1 MKEQDSPLS
10 LGTDR
15 LSALLMRYALPS
27 IIAMVST
34 SLYNMI
40 DSIFIGHGVG
50 PLAISGLAL
59 TMPVMNLAAAFGAMV
74 GAGSAAL
81 GSIRLGQGNKLAAE
95 QILGNVVLLNIMMGV
110 AFAVLGLWFLDD
122 LLYLFGASDQT
133 VGYAR
138 DFMSVILMGNVVTHL
153 YFGLNNQL
161 RVSGYPRKSMMVML
175 ISVGVNVV
183 LAWLFIFVFG
193 WGIKG
198 SAFATVL
205 SQLVSLAIQIHHF
218 ADPQSFL
225 HFRSG
230 IFRFRWDIVR
240 NIIGIGMAPFFVQ
253 SCACVVVILINNTL
267 KNHGGDLSIGAYGIV
282 NRVAFIFVMVV
293 MGLNQGMQPI
303 VGYNYGAK
311 KYDRVMKVL
320 GMTIAWATLVTSSG
334 FAVSEL
340 FPYGVVRIFVSGES
354 GGDAAELIDNAA
366 HGLRIIMMMY
376 PLIGFQIVTGNF
388 FQFIGKAKR
397 AILLS
402 VTRQMLF
409 IVPLLL
415 LLPRR
420 WGTDGVW
427 YTMPMADAA
436 STLLAAVL
444 LVWQLRRLRAEMD
457 GRA

>member
-1 MKEQDSPLS
+1 MKQQDSPLS
-10 LGTDR
+10 LGTDS
-15 LSALLMRYALPS
+15 LSTLLMRYALPS
-27 IIAMVST
+27 IIAMVSS

-59 TMPVMNLAAAFGAMV
+59 TMPLMNLAAAFGAMV
-74 GAGSAAL
+74 GVGSAAL
-81 GSIRLGQGNKLAAE
+81 TSIRLGQGNKLAAE
-95 QILGNVVLLNIMMGV
+95 HILGNVLLLNVTMGLM
-110 AFAVLGLWFLDD
+110 FTFLGLYFLDD
-122 LLYLFGASDQT
+122 LLYLFGASEST

-138 DFMSVILMGNVVTHL
+138 DFMRVILAGNIVTHI
-153 YFGLNNQL
+153 YFGLNHQL
-161 RVSGYPRKSMMVML
+161 RVSGYPRKSMMIML

-198 SAFATVL
+198 SALATVL
-205 SQLVSLAIQIHHF
+205 AQTVSLCIQIAHF
-218 ADPQSFL
+218 SDPS
-225 HFRSG
+225 HFIHFKSG

-240 NIIGIGMAPFFVQ
+240 NIIGIGMAPFFIQ
-253 SCACVVVILINNTL
+253 SCACVVVILINNAMR
-267 KNHGGDLSIGAYGIV
+267 NHGGDLSIGAYGIV

-303 VGYNYGAK
+303 VGYNYGAG
-311 KYDRVMKVL
+311 KYDRVIKVL
-320 GMTIAWATLVTSSG
+320 WMTVGWATLIMSAG

-340 FPYGVVRIFVSGES
+340 FPYAVVRLFVSEDG
-354 GGDAAELIDNAA
+354 GGDAVALIDMAA
-366 HGLRIIMMMY
+366 HGLKIIMMMF
-376 PLIGFQIVTGNF
+376 PVVGFQIVVGNF

-397 AILLS
+397 AILMS

-415 LLPRR
+415 VLPER

-427 YTMPMADAA
+427 YSMPIADGV
-436 STLLAAVL
+436 SVLLAAVL
-444 LVWQLRRLRAEMD
+444 LVLQLRKFRREMKT
-457 GRA
+457 R

>member
-1 MKEQDSPLS
+1 
-10 LGTDR
+10 
-15 LSALLMRYALPS
+15 MRYALPS
-27 IIAMVST
+27 IIAMVSS

-59 TMPVMNLAAAFGAMV
+59 TMPLMNLAAAFGAMV
-74 GAGSAAL
+74 GVGSAAL
-81 GSIRLGQGNKLAAE
+81 TSIRLGQGNKLAAE
-95 QILGNVVLLNIMMGV
+95 HILGNVLLLNVTMGLM
-110 AFAVLGLWFLDD
+110 FTFLGLYFLDD
-122 LLYLFGASDQT
+122 LLYLFGASEST

-138 DFMSVILMGNVVTHL
+138 DFMRVILAGNIVTHI
-153 YFGLNNQL
+153 YFGLNHQL
-161 RVSGYPRKSMMVML
+161 RVSGYPRKSMMIML

-198 SAFATVL
+198 SALATVL
-205 SQLVSLAIQIHHF
+205 AQTVSLCIQIAHF
-218 ADPQSFL
+218 SDPS
-225 HFRSG
+225 HFIHFKSG

-240 NIIGIGMAPFFVQ
+240 NIIGIGMAPFFIQ
-253 SCACVVVILINNTL
+253 SCACVVVILMNNAMRD
-267 KNHGGDLSIGAYGIV
+267 HGGDLSIGAYGIV

-303 VGYNYGAK
+303 VGYNYGAG
-311 KYDRVMKVL
+311 KYDRVIKVL
-320 GMTIAWATLVTSSG
+320 WMTVGWATLIMSAG

-340 FPYGVVRIFVSGES
+340 FPYAVVRLFVSEDG
-354 GGDAAELIDNAA
+354 GGDAVALIDMAA
-366 HGLRIIMMMY
+366 HGLKIIMMMF
-376 PLIGFQIVTGNF
+376 PVVGFQIVAGNF

-397 AILLS
+397 AILMS

-415 LLPRR
+415 VLPER

-427 YTMPMADAA
+427 YSMPIADGV
-436 STLLAAVL
+436 SVLLAAVL
-444 LVWQLRRLRAEMD
+444 LVLQLRKFRREMKT
-457 GRA
+457 R

>member
-1 MKEQDSPLS
+1 
-10 LGTDR
+10 
-15 LSALLMRYALPS
+15 MRYALPS
-27 IIAMVST
+27 IIAMVSS

-59 TMPVMNLAAAFGAMV
+59 TMPLMNLAAAFGAMV
-74 GAGSAAL
+74 GVGSAAL
-81 GSIRLGQGNKLAAE
+81 TSIRLGQGNKLAAE
-95 QILGNVVLLNIMMGV
+95 HILGNVLLLNVTMGLM
-110 AFAVLGLWFLDD
+110 FTFLGLYFLDD
-122 LLYLFGASDQT
+122 LLYLFGASEST

-138 DFMSVILMGNVVTHL
+138 DFMRVILAGNIVTHI
-153 YFGLNNQL
+153 YFGLNHQL
-161 RVSGYPRKSMMVML
+161 RVSGYPRKSMMIML

-198 SAFATVL
+198 SALATVL
-205 SQLVSLAIQIHHF
+205 AQTVSLCIQIAHF
-218 ADPQSFL
+218 SNPS
-225 HFRSG
+225 HFIHFKSG

-240 NIIGIGMAPFFVQ
+240 NIIGIGMAPFFIQ
-253 SCACVVVILINNTL
+253 SCACVVVILINNAMRD
-267 KNHGGDLSIGAYGIV
+267 HGGDLSIGAYGIV

-303 VGYNYGAK
+303 VGYNYGAG
-311 KYDRVMKVL
+311 KYDRVIKVL
-320 GMTIAWATLVTSSG
+320 WMTVGWATLIMSVG

-340 FPYGVVRIFVSGES
+340 FPYAVVRLFVSEDG
-354 GGDAAELIDNAA
+354 GGDAVALIDMAA
-366 HGLRIIMMMY
+366 HGLKIIMMMF
-376 PLIGFQIVTGNF
+376 PVVGFQIVVGNF

-397 AILLS
+397 AILMS

-415 LLPRR
+415 VLPER

-427 YTMPMADAA
+427 YSMPIADGV
-436 STLLAAVL
+436 SVLLAAVL
-444 LVWQLRRLRAEMD
+444 LVLQLRKFRREMKT
-457 GRA
+457 R

>member
-1 MKEQDSPLS
+1 MKQQDSPLS
-10 LGTDR
+10 LGTDS
-15 LSALLMRYALPS
+15 LSTLLMRYALPS
-27 IIAMVST
+27 IIAMVSS

-59 TMPVMNLAAAFGAMV
+59 TMPLMNLAAAFGAMV
-74 GAGSAAL
+74 GVGSAAL
-81 GSIRLGQGNKLAAE
+81 TSIRLGQGNKLAAE
-95 QILGNVVLLNIMMGV
+95 HILGNVLLLNVTMGLM
-110 AFAVLGLWFLDD
+110 FTFLGLYFLDD
-122 LLYLFGASDQT
+122 LLYLFGASEST

-138 DFMSVILMGNVVTHL
+138 DFMRVILAGNIVTHI
-153 YFGLNNQL
+153 YFGLNHQL
-161 RVSGYPRKSMMVML
+161 RVSGYPRKSMMIML

-198 SAFATVL
+198 SALATVL
-205 SQLVSLAIQIHHF
+205 AQTVSLCIQIAHF
-218 ADPQSFL
+218 SDPS
-225 HFRSG
+225 HFIHFKSG

-240 NIIGIGMAPFFVQ
+240 NIIGIGMAPFFIQ
-253 SCACVVVILINNTL
+253 SCACVVVILINNAMRD
-267 KNHGGDLSIGAYGIV
+267 HGGDLSIGAYGIV

-303 VGYNYGAK
+303 VGYNYGAG
-311 KYDRVMKVL
+311 KYDRVIKVL
-320 GMTIAWATLVTSSG
+320 WMTVGWATLIMSAG

-340 FPYGVVRIFVSGES
+340 FPYAVVRLFVSEDG
-354 GGDAAELIDNAA
+354 GGDAIALIDMAA
-366 HGLRIIMMMY
+366 HGLKIIMMMF
-376 PLIGFQIVTGNF
+376 PVVGFQIVVGNF

-397 AILLS
+397 AILMS

-415 LLPRR
+415 VLPER

-427 YTMPMADAA
+427 YSMPIADGV
-436 STLLAAVL
+436 SVLLAAVL
-444 LVWQLRRLRAEMD
+444 LVLQLRKFRREMKT
-457 GRA
+457 R

>member
-10 LGTDR
+10 LGTDS

-27 IIAMVST
+27 IIAMVSS

-59 TMPVMNLAAAFGAMV
+59 TMPLMNLAAAFGAMV
-74 GAGSAAL
+74 GVGSAAL
-81 GSIRLGQGNKLAAE
+81 TSIRLGQGNKLAAE
-95 QILGNVVLLNIMMGV
+95 HILGNVLLLNVTMGII
-110 AFAVLGLWFLDD
+110 FTFLGLYFLDD
-122 LLYLFGASDQT
+122 LLYLFGASEST
-133 VGYAR
+133 IGYAR
-138 DFMSVILMGNVVTHL
+138 DFMRVILAGNIVTHI
-153 YFGLNNQL
+153 YFGLNHQL
-161 RVSGYPRKSMMVML
+161 RVSGYPRKSMTVML
-175 ISVGVNVV
+175 ISVGVNIV
-183 LAWLFIFVFG
+183 LAWLFIFVFR

-198 SAFATVL
+198 SALATVL
-205 SQLVSLAIQIHHF
+205 AQATSLCIQLTHF
-218 ADPQSFL
+218 SNPSNFL

-230 IFRFRWDIVR
+230 IFRFKWDIVK
-240 NIIGIGMAPFFVQ
+240 NIIGIGMAPFFIQ
-253 SCACVVVILINNTL
+253 SCACVVVILINNAL
-267 KNHGGDLSIGAYGIV
+267 RDHGGDLSIGAYGIV

-303 VGYNYGAK
+303 VGYNYGAG

-320 GMTIAWATLVTSSG
+320 WMTVGWATLIMSAG

-340 FPYGVVRIFVSGES
+340 FPYAVVRLFVSED
-354 GGDAAELIDNAA
+354 GGNDALSLIDMAA
-366 HGLRIIMMMY
+366 HGLKIIMMMY
-376 PLIGFQIVTGNF
+376 PIVGFQIVVGNF

-397 AILLS
+397 AILMS

-415 LLPRR
+415 VLPDR

-427 YTMPMADAA
+427 YSMPIAD
-436 STLLAAVL
+436 SVSVLLAAVL
-444 LVWQLRRLRAEMD
+444 LVLQLRKFRREMKT
-457 GRA
+457 R

>member
-1 MKEQDSPLS
+1 
-10 LGTDR
+10 
-15 LSALLMRYALPS
+15 MRYALPS
-27 IIAMVST
+27 IIAMVSS

-59 TMPVMNLAAAFGAMV
+59 TMPLMNLAAAFGAMV
-74 GAGSAAL
+74 GVGSAAL
-81 GSIRLGQGNKLAAE
+81 TSIRLGQGNKLAAE
-95 QILGNVVLLNIMMGV
+95 HILGNVLLLNVTMGLM
-110 AFAVLGLWFLDD
+110 FTFLGLYFLDD
-122 LLYLFGASDQT
+122 LLYLFGASEST

-138 DFMSVILMGNVVTHL
+138 DFMRVILAGNIVTHI
-153 YFGLNNQL
+153 YFGLNHQL
-161 RVSGYPRKSMMVML
+161 RVSGYPRKSMMIML

-198 SAFATVL
+198 SALATVL
-205 SQLVSLAIQIHHF
+205 AQTVSLCIQIAHF
-218 ADPQSFL
+218 SDPS
-225 HFRSG
+225 HFIHFKSG

-240 NIIGIGMAPFFVQ
+240 NIIGIGMAPFFIQ
-253 SCACVVVILINNTL
+253 SCACVVVILINNAMR
-267 KNHGGDLSIGAYGIV
+267 NHGGDLSIGAYGIV

-303 VGYNYGAK
+303 VGYNYGAG
-311 KYDRVMKVL
+311 KYDRVIKVL
-320 GMTIAWATLVTSSG
+320 WMTVGWATLIMSAG

-340 FPYGVVRIFVSGES
+340 FPYAVVRLFVSEDG
-354 GGDAAELIDNAA
+354 GGDAVALIDMAA
-366 HGLRIIMMMY
+366 HGLKIIMMMF
-376 PLIGFQIVTGNF
+376 PVVGFQIVVGNF

-397 AILLS
+397 AILMS

-415 LLPRR
+415 VLPDR

-427 YTMPMADAA
+427 YSMPIADGV
-436 STLLAAVL
+436 SVLLAAVL
-444 LVWQLRRLRAEMD
+444 LVLQLRKFRREMKT
-457 GRA
+457 R

>member
-1 MKEQDSPLS
+1 
-10 LGTDR
+10 
-15 LSALLMRYALPS
+15 MRYALPS
-27 IIAMVST
+27 IIAMVSS

-59 TMPVMNLAAAFGAMV
+59 TMPLMNLAAAFGAMV
-74 GAGSAAL
+74 GVGSAAL
-81 GSIRLGQGNKLAAE
+81 TSIRLGQGNKLAAE
-95 QILGNVVLLNIMMGV
+95 HILGNVLLLNVTMGLM
-110 AFAVLGLWFLDD
+110 FTFLGLYFLDD
-122 LLYLFGASDQT
+122 LLYLFGASEST

-138 DFMSVILMGNVVTHL
+138 DFMRVILAGNIVTHI
-153 YFGLNNQL
+153 YFGLNHQL
-161 RVSGYPRKSMMVML
+161 RVSGYPRKSMMIML

-198 SAFATVL
+198 AALATVL
-205 SQLVSLAIQIHHF
+205 AQTVSLCIQIAHF
-218 ADPQSFL
+218 SDPS
-225 HFRSG
+225 HFIHFKSG

-240 NIIGIGMAPFFVQ
+240 NIIGIGMAPFFIQ
-253 SCACVVVILINNTL
+253 SCACVVVILINNAMR
-267 KNHGGDLSIGAYGIV
+267 NHGGDLSIGAYGIV

-303 VGYNYGAK
+303 VGYNYGAG
-311 KYDRVMKVL
+311 KYDRVIKVL
-320 GMTIAWATLVTSSG
+320 WMTVGWATLIMSAG

-340 FPYGVVRIFVSGES
+340 FPYAVVRLFVSEDG
-354 GGDAAELIDNAA
+354 GGDAIALIDMAA
-366 HGLRIIMMMY
+366 HGLKIIMMMF
-376 PLIGFQIVTGNF
+376 PVVGFQIVVGNF

-397 AILLS
+397 AILMS

-415 LLPRR
+415 VLPER

-427 YTMPMADAA
+427 YSMPIADGV
-436 STLLAAVL
+436 SVLLAAVL
-444 LVWQLRRLRAEMD
+444 LVLQLRKFRREMKT
-457 GRA
+457 R

>member
-1 MKEQDSPLS
+1 
-10 LGTDR
+10 
-15 LSALLMRYALPS
+15 MRYALPS
-27 IIAMVST
+27 IIAMVSS

-59 TMPVMNLAAAFGAMV
+59 TMPLMNLAAAFGAMV
-74 GAGSAAL
+74 GVGSAAL
-81 GSIRLGQGNKLAAE
+81 TSIRLGQGNKLAAE
-95 QILGNVVLLNIMMGV
+95 HILGNVLLLNVTMGLM
-110 AFAVLGLWFLDD
+110 FTFLGLYFLDD
-122 LLYLFGASDQT
+122 LLYLFGASEST

-138 DFMSVILMGNVVTHL
+138 DFMRVILAGNIVTHI
-153 YFGLNNQL
+153 YFGLNHQL
-161 RVSGYPRKSMMVML
+161 RVSGYPRKSMMIML

-198 SAFATVL
+198 SALATVL
-205 SQLVSLAIQIHHF
+205 AQTVSLCIQIAHF
-218 ADPQSFL
+218 SDPS
-225 HFRSG
+225 HFIHFKSG

-240 NIIGIGMAPFFVQ
+240 NIIGIGMAPFFIQ
-253 SCACVVVILINNTL
+253 SCACVVVILINNAMRD
-267 KNHGGDLSIGAYGIV
+267 HGGDLSIGAYGIV

-303 VGYNYGAK
+303 VGYNYGAG
-311 KYDRVMKVL
+311 KYDRVIKVL
-320 GMTIAWATLVTSSG
+320 WMTVGWATLIMSAG

-340 FPYGVVRIFVSGES
+340 FPYAVVRLFVSED
-354 GGDAAELIDNAA
+354 GGGGAVALIDMAA
-366 HGLRIIMMMY
+366 HGLKIIMMMF
-376 PLIGFQIVTGNF
+376 PVVGFQIVAGNF

-397 AILLS
+397 AILMS

-415 LLPRR
+415 VLPER

-427 YTMPMADAA
+427 YSMPIADGV
-436 STLLAAVL
+436 SVLLAAVL
-444 LVWQLRRLRAEMD
+444 LVLQLRKFRREMKT
-457 GRA
+457 R

>member
-1 MKEQDSPLS
+1 
-10 LGTDR
+10 
-15 LSALLMRYALPS
+15 MRYALPS
-27 IIAMVST
+27 IIAMVSS

-59 TMPVMNLAAAFGAMV
+59 TMPLMNLAAAFGAMV
-74 GAGSAAL
+74 GVGSAAL
-81 GSIRLGQGNKLAAE
+81 TSIRLGQGNKLAAE
-95 QILGNVVLLNIMMGV
+95 HILGNVLLLNVTMGLM
-110 AFAVLGLWFLDD
+110 FTFLGLYFLDD
-122 LLYLFGASDQT
+122 LLYLFGASEST

-138 DFMSVILMGNVVTHL
+138 DFMRVILAGNIVTHI
-153 YFGLNNQL
+153 YFGLNHQL
-161 RVSGYPRKSMMVML
+161 RVSGYPRKSMMIML

-198 SAFATVL
+198 SALATVL
-205 SQLVSLAIQIHHF
+205 AQTVSLCIQIAHF
-218 ADPQSFL
+218 SDPS
-225 HFRSG
+225 HFIHFKSG

-240 NIIGIGMAPFFVQ
+240 NIIGIGMAPFFIQ
-253 SCACVVVILINNTL
+253 SCACVVVILINNAMR
-267 KNHGGDLSIGAYGIV
+267 NHGGDLSIGAYGIV

-303 VGYNYGAK
+303 VGYNYGAG
-311 KYDRVMKVL
+311 KYDRVIKVL
-320 GMTIAWATLVTSSG
+320 WMTVGWATLIMSAG

-340 FPYGVVRIFVSGES
+340 FPYAVVRLFVSEDG
-354 GGDAAELIDNAA
+354 GGDAIALIDMAA
-366 HGLRIIMMMY
+366 HGLKIIMMMF
-376 PLIGFQIVTGNF
+376 PVVGFQIVVGNF

-397 AILLS
+397 AILMS

-415 LLPRR
+415 VLPNR

-427 YTMPMADAA
+427 YSMPIADGV
-436 STLLAAVL
+436 SVLLAAVL
-444 LVWQLRRLRAEMD
+444 LVLQLRKFRREMKT
-457 GRA
+457 R

>member
-1 MKEQDSPLS
+1 
-10 LGTDR
+10 
-15 LSALLMRYALPS
+15 MRYALPS
-27 IIAMVST
+27 IIAMVSS

-59 TMPVMNLAAAFGAMV
+59 TMPLMNLAAAFGAMV
-74 GAGSAAL
+74 GVGSAAL
-81 GSIRLGQGNKLAAE
+81 TSIRLGQGNKLAAE
-95 QILGNVVLLNIMMGV
+95 HILGNVLLLNITMGLM
-110 AFAVLGLWFLDD
+110 FTFLGLYFLDD
-122 LLYLFGASDQT
+122 LLYLFGASEST

-138 DFMSVILMGNVVTHL
+138 DFMRVILAGNIVTHI
-153 YFGLNNQL
+153 YFGLNHQL
-161 RVSGYPRKSMMVML
+161 RVSGYPRKSMMIML

-198 SAFATVL
+198 SALATVL
-205 SQLVSLAIQIHHF
+205 AQTVSLCIQIAHF
-218 ADPQSFL
+218 SDPS
-225 HFRSG
+225 HFIHFKSG

-240 NIIGIGMAPFFVQ
+240 NIIGIGMAPFFIQ
-253 SCACVVVILINNTL
+253 SCACVVVILINNAMR
-267 KNHGGDLSIGAYGIV
+267 NHGGDLSIGAYGIV

-303 VGYNYGAK
+303 VGYNYGAG
-311 KYDRVMKVL
+311 KYDRVIKVL
-320 GMTIAWATLVTSSG
+320 WMTVGWATLIMSAG

-340 FPYGVVRIFVSGES
+340 FTYAVVRLFVSEDG
-354 GGDAAELIDNAA
+354 GGDAVALIDMAA
-366 HGLRIIMMMY
+366 HGLKIIMMMF
-376 PLIGFQIVTGNF
+376 PVVGFQIVVGNF

-397 AILLS
+397 AILMS

-415 LLPRR
+415 VLPER

-427 YTMPMADAA
+427 YSMPIADGV
-436 STLLAAVL
+436 SVLLAAVL
-444 LVWQLRRLRAEMD
+444 LVLQLRKFRREMKT
-457 GRA
+457 R

>member
-1 MKEQDSPLS
+1 M
-10 LGTDR
+10 GTDS
-15 LSALLMRYALPS
+15 LSTLLMRYALPS
-27 IIAMVST
+27 IIAMVSS

-59 TMPVMNLAAAFGAMV
+59 TMPLMNLAAAFGAMV
-74 GAGSAAL
+74 GVGSAAL
-81 GSIRLGQGNKLAAE
+81 TSIRLGQGNKLAAE
-95 QILGNVVLLNIMMGV
+95 HILGNVLLLNVTMGLM
-110 AFAVLGLWFLDD
+110 FTFLGLYFLDD
-122 LLYLFGASDQT
+122 LLYLFGASEST

-138 DFMSVILMGNVVTHL
+138 DFMRVILAGNIVTHI
-153 YFGLNNQL
+153 YFGLNHQL
-161 RVSGYPRKSMMVML
+161 RVSGYPRKSMMIML

-198 SAFATVL
+198 SALATVL
-205 SQLVSLAIQIHHF
+205 AQTVSLCIQIAHF
-218 ADPQSFL
+218 SNPS
-225 HFRSG
+225 HFIHFKSG

-240 NIIGIGMAPFFVQ
+240 NIIGIGMAPFFIQ
-253 SCACVVVILINNTL
+253 SCACVVVILINNAMRD
-267 KNHGGDLSIGAYGIV
+267 HGGDLSIGAYGIV

-303 VGYNYGAK
+303 VGYNYGAG
-311 KYDRVMKVL
+311 KYDRVIKVL
-320 GMTIAWATLVTSSG
+320 WMTVGWATLIMSVG

-340 FPYGVVRIFVSGES
+340 FPYAVVRLFVSEDG
-354 GGDAAELIDNAA
+354 GGDAVALIDMAA
-366 HGLRIIMMMY
+366 HGLKIIMMMF
-376 PLIGFQIVTGNF
+376 PVVGFQIVVGNF

-397 AILLS
+397 AILMS

-415 LLPRR
+415 VLPER

-427 YTMPMADAA
+427 YSMPIADGV
-436 STLLAAVL
+436 SVLLAAVL
-444 LVWQLRRLRAEMD
+444 LVLQLRKFRREMKT
-457 GRA
+457 R

>member
-1 MKEQDSPLS
+1 
-10 LGTDR
+10 
-15 LSALLMRYALPS
+15 MRYALPS
-27 IIAMVST
+27 IIAMVSS

-59 TMPVMNLAAAFGAMV
+59 TMPLMNLAAAFGAMV
-74 GAGSAAL
+74 GVGSAAL
-81 GSIRLGQGNKLAAE
+81 TSIRLGQGNKLAAE
-95 QILGNVVLLNIMMGV
+95 HILGNVLLLNVTMGLM
-110 AFAVLGLWFLDD
+110 FTFLGLYFLDD
-122 LLYLFGASDQT
+122 LLYLFGASEST

-138 DFMSVILMGNVVTHL
+138 DFMRVILAGNIVTHI
-153 YFGLNNQL
+153 YFGLNHQL
-161 RVSGYPRKSMMVML
+161 RVSGYPRKSMMIML

-198 SAFATVL
+198 SALATVL
-205 SQLVSLAIQIHHF
+205 AQTVSLCIQIAHF
-218 ADPQSFL
+218 SDPS
-225 HFRSG
+225 HFIHFKSG

-240 NIIGIGMAPFFVQ
+240 NIIGIGMAPFFIQ
-253 SCACVVVILINNTL
+253 SCACVVVILINNAMRD
-267 KNHGGDLSIGAYGIV
+267 HGGDLSIGAYGIV

-303 VGYNYGAK
+303 VGYNYGAG
-311 KYDRVMKVL
+311 KYDRVIKVL
-320 GMTIAWATLVTSSG
+320 WMTVGWATLIMSAG

-340 FPYGVVRIFVSGES
+340 FPYAVVRLFVSEDG
-354 GGDAAELIDNAA
+354 GGDAVALIDMAA
-366 HGLRIIMMMY
+366 HGLKIIMMMF
-376 PLIGFQIVTGNF
+376 PVVIFQIVGVNF

-397 AILLS
+397 AILMS

-415 LLPRR
+415 VLPER

-427 YTMPMADAA
+427 YSMPIADGV
-436 STLLAAVL
+436 SVLLAAVL
-444 LVWQLRRLRAEMD
+444 LVLQLRKFRREMKT
-457 GRA
+457 R

>member
-1 MKEQDSPLS
+1 
-10 LGTDR
+10 
-15 LSALLMRYALPS
+15 MRYALPS
-27 IIAMVST
+27 IIAMVSS

-59 TMPVMNLAAAFGAMV
+59 TMPLMNLAAAFGAMV
-74 GAGSAAL
+74 GVGSAAL
-81 GSIRLGQGNKLAAE
+81 TSIRLGQGNKLAAE
-95 QILGNVVLLNIMMGV
+95 HILGNVLLLNVTMGLM
-110 AFAVLGLWFLDD
+110 FTFLGLYFLDD
-122 LLYLFGASDQT
+122 LLYLFGASEST

-138 DFMSVILMGNVVTHL
+138 DFMRVILAGNIVTHI
-153 YFGLNNQL
+153 YFGLNHQL
-161 RVSGYPRKSMMVML
+161 RVSGYPRKSMMIML

-198 SAFATVL
+198 SALATVL
-205 SQLVSLAIQIHHF
+205 AQTVSLCIQIAHF
-218 ADPQSFL
+218 SDPS
-225 HFRSG
+225 HFIHFKSG

-240 NIIGIGMAPFFVQ
+240 NIIGIGMAPFFIQ
-253 SCACVVVILINNTL
+253 SCACVVVILINNAMRD
-267 KNHGGDLSIGAYGIV
+267 HGGDLSIGAYGIV

-303 VGYNYGAK
+303 VGYNYGAG
-311 KYDRVMKVL
+311 KYDRVIKVL
-320 GMTIAWATLVTSSG
+320 WMTVGWATLIMSAG

-340 FPYGVVRIFVSGES
+340 FPYAVVRLFVSEDG
-354 GGDAAELIDNAA
+354 GGDAVALIDMAA
-366 HGLRIIMMMY
+366 DGLKIIMMMF
-376 PLIGFQIVTGNF
+376 PVVGFQIVAGNF

-397 AILLS
+397 AILMS

-415 LLPRR
+415 VLPER

-427 YTMPMADAA
+427 YSMPIADGV
-436 STLLAAVL
+436 SVLLAAVL
-444 LVWQLRRLRAEMD
+444 LVLQLRKFRREMKT
-457 GRA
+457 R

>member
-1 MKEQDSPLS
+1 
-10 LGTDR
+10 
-15 LSALLMRYALPS
+15 MRYALPS
-27 IIAMVST
+27 IIAMVSS

-59 TMPVMNLAAAFGAMV
+59 TMPLMNLAAAFGAMV
-74 GAGSAAL
+74 GVGSAAL
-81 GSIRLGQGNKLAAE
+81 TSIRLGQGNKLAAE
-95 QILGNVVLLNIMMGV
+95 HILGNVLLLNVTMGLM
-110 AFAVLGLWFLDD
+110 FTFLGLYFLDD
-122 LLYLFGASDQT
+122 LLYLFGASEST

-138 DFMSVILMGNVVTHL
+138 DFMRVILAGNIVTHI
-153 YFGLNNQL
+153 YFGLNHQL
-161 RVSGYPRKSMMVML
+161 RVSGYPRKSMMIML

-198 SAFATVL
+198 SALATVL
-205 SQLVSLAIQIHHF
+205 AQTVSLCIQIAHF
-218 ADPQSFL
+218 SDPS
-225 HFRSG
+225 HFIHFKSG

-240 NIIGIGMAPFFVQ
+240 NIIGIGMAPFFIQ
-253 SCACVVVILINNTL
+253 SCACVVVILINNAMRD
-267 KNHGGDLSIGAYGIV
+267 HGGDLSIGAYGIV

-303 VGYNYGAK
+303 VGYNYGAG
-311 KYDRVMKVL
+311 KYDRVIKVL
-320 GMTIAWATLVTSSG
+320 WMTVGWATLIMSAG

-340 FPYGVVRIFVSGES
+340 FPYAVVRLFVSEDG
-354 GGDAAELIDNAA
+354 GGDAVALIDMAA
-366 HGLRIIMMMY
+366 HGLKIIMMMF
-376 PLIGFQIVTGNF
+376 PVVGFQIVAGNF

-397 AILLS
+397 AILMS

-415 LLPRR
+415 VLPER

-427 YTMPMADAA
+427 YSMPIADGV
-436 STLLAAVL
+436 SVLLAAVL
-444 LVWQLRRLRAEMD
+444 LVLQLRKFRREMKTRD
-457 GRA
+457 RKSVV

>member
-1 MKEQDSPLS
+1 MKQQDSPLS
-10 LGTDR
+10 LGTDS
-15 LSALLMRYALPS
+15 LSTLLMRYALPS
-27 IIAMVST
+27 IIAMVSS

-59 TMPVMNLAAAFGAMV
+59 TMPLMNLAAAFGAMV
-74 GAGSAAL
+74 GVGSAAL
-81 GSIRLGQGNKLAAE
+81 TSIRLGQGNKLAAE
-95 QILGNVVLLNIMMGV
+95 HILGNVLLLNVTMGLM
-110 AFAVLGLWFLDD
+110 FTFLGLYFLDD
-122 LLYLFGASDQT
+122 LLYLFGASEST

-138 DFMSVILMGNVVTHL
+138 DFMRVILAGNIVTHI
-153 YFGLNNQL
+153 YFGLNHQL
-161 RVSGYPRKSMMVML
+161 RVSGYPRKSMMIML

-198 SAFATVL
+198 SALATVL
-205 SQLVSLAIQIHHF
+205 AQTVSLCIQIAHF
-218 ADPQSFL
+218 SDPS
-225 HFRSG
+225 HFIHFKSG

-240 NIIGIGMAPFFVQ
+240 NIIGIGMAPFFIQ
-253 SCACVVVILINNTL
+253 SCACVVVILINNAMRD
-267 KNHGGDLSIGAYGIV
+267 HGGDLSIGAYGIV

-303 VGYNYGAK
+303 VGYNYGAG
-311 KYDRVMKVL
+311 KYDRVIKVL
-320 GMTIAWATLVTSSG
+320 WMTVGWATLIMSAG

-340 FPYGVVRIFVSGES
+340 FPYAVVRLFVSEDG
-354 GGDAAELIDNAA
+354 GGDAVALIDMAA
-366 HGLRIIMMMY
+366 HGLKIIMMMF
-376 PLIGFQIVTGNF
+376 PVVGFQIVVGNF

-397 AILLS
+397 AILMS

-415 LLPRR
+415 VLPER

-427 YTMPMADAA
+427 YSMPIADGV
-436 STLLAAVL
+436 SVLLAAVL
-444 LVWQLRRLRAEMD
+444 LVLQLRKFRREMKT
-457 GRA
+457 R

>member
-1 MKEQDSPLS
+1 MKEHDSPLS

-15 LSALLMRYALPS
+15 LSTLLMRYALPS
-27 IIAMVST
+27 IIAMVSS

-59 TMPVMNLAAAFGAMV
+59 TMPLMNLAAAFGAMV

-81 GSIRLGQGNKLAAE
+81 SSIRLGQGNKLAAE
-95 QILGNVVLLNIMMGV
+95 QILGNVVLLNIAMGV
-110 AFAVLGLWFLDD
+110 MFAFLGLYFLDD
-122 LLYLFGASDQT
+122 LLLLFGASENT
-133 VGYAR
+133 LGYAH
-138 DFMSVILMGNVVTHL
+138 DFMSVILLGNVVTHL
-153 YFGLNNQL
+153 YLGLNNQL

-193 WGIKG
+193 WGIRG

-205 SQLVSLAIQIHHF
+205 AQLVSLSIQITHF
-218 ADPQSFL
+218 ANPLSFL
-225 HFRSG
+225 HFRKG
-230 IFRFRWDIVR
+230 IFKLRWDIIR
-240 NIIGIGMAPFFVQ
+240 NIIAIGMAPFFIQ
-253 SCACVVVILINNTL
+253 SCACVIVILINNALRT
-267 KNHGGDLSIGAYGIV
+267 HGGDLSIGAYGIV

-311 KYDRVMKVL
+311 KYDRVMRVL
-320 GMTIAWATLVTSSG
+320 WMTIGWATLVTSFG

-340 FPYGVVRIFVSGES
+340 FPYGVVRIFVSEDGSGE
-354 GGDAAELIDNAA
+354 ATALIDTAA

-402 VTRQMLF
+402 MTRQMLF
-409 IVPLLL
+409 IMPLLL
-415 LLPRR
+415 LLPPR

-427 YTMPMADAA
+427 YSMPIADSVSTM
-436 STLLAAVL
+436 LAAVL
-444 LVWQLRRLRAEMD
+444 LFLQLRKLRREMA
-457 GRA
+457 GR

>member
-1 MKEQDSPLS
+1 
-10 LGTDR
+10 
-15 LSALLMRYALPS
+15 MRYALPS
-27 IIAMVST
+27 IIAMVSS

-59 TMPVMNLAAAFGAMV
+59 TMPLMNLAAAFGAMV
-74 GAGSAAL
+74 GVGSAAL
-81 GSIRLGQGNKLAAE
+81 TSIRLGQGNKLAAE
-95 QILGNVVLLNIMMGV
+95 HILGNVLLLNVTMGLM
-110 AFAVLGLWFLDD
+110 FTFLGLYFLDD
-122 LLYLFGASDQT
+122 LLYLFGASEST

-138 DFMSVILMGNVVTHL
+138 DFMRVILAGNIVTHI
-153 YFGLNNQL
+153 YFGLNHQL
-161 RVSGYPRKSMMVML
+161 RVSGYPRKSMMIML

-198 SAFATVL
+198 SALATVL
-205 SQLVSLAIQIHHF
+205 AQTVSLCIQIAHF
-218 ADPQSFL
+218 SNPS
-225 HFRSG
+225 HFIHFKSG

-240 NIIGIGMAPFFVQ
+240 NIIGIGMAPFFIQ
-253 SCACVVVILINNTL
+253 SCACVVVILINNAMRD
-267 KNHGGDLSIGAYGIV
+267 HGGDLSIGAYGIV

-303 VGYNYGAK
+303 VGYNYGAG
-311 KYDRVMKVL
+311 KYDRVIKVL
-320 GMTIAWATLVTSSG
+320 WMTVGWATLIMSAG

-340 FPYGVVRIFVSGES
+340 FPYAVVRLFVSEDG
-354 GGDAAELIDNAA
+354 GGDAVALIDMAA
-366 HGLRIIMMMY
+366 HGLKIIMMMF
-376 PLIGFQIVTGNF
+376 PVVGFQIVVGNF

-397 AILLS
+397 AILMS

-415 LLPRR
+415 VLPER

-427 YTMPMADAA
+427 YSMPIADGV
-436 STLLAAVL
+436 SVLLAAVL
-444 LVWQLRRLRAEMD
+444 LVLQLRKFRREMKT
-457 GRA
+457 R

>member
-1 MKEQDSPLS
+1 
-10 LGTDR
+10 
-15 LSALLMRYALPS
+15 MRYALPS
-27 IIAMVST
+27 IIAMVSS

-59 TMPVMNLAAAFGAMV
+59 TMPLMNLAAAFGAMV
-74 GAGSAAL
+74 GVGSAAL
-81 GSIRLGQGNKLAAE
+81 TSIRLGQGNKLAAE
-95 QILGNVVLLNIMMGV
+95 HILGNVLLLNVTMGLM
-110 AFAVLGLWFLDD
+110 FTFLGLYFLDD
-122 LLYLFGASDQT
+122 LLYLFGASEST

-138 DFMSVILMGNVVTHL
+138 DFMRVILAGNIVTHI
-153 YFGLNNQL
+153 YFGLNHQL
-161 RVSGYPRKSMMVML
+161 RVSGYPRKSMMIML

-198 SAFATVL
+198 SALATVL
-205 SQLVSLAIQIHHF
+205 AQTVSLCIQIAHF
-218 ADPQSFL
+218 SDPS
-225 HFRSG
+225 HFIHFKSG

-240 NIIGIGMAPFFVQ
+240 NIIGIGMAPFFIQ
-253 SCACVVVILINNTL
+253 SCACVVVILINNAMRD
-267 KNHGGDLSIGAYGIV
+267 HGGDLSIGAYGIV

-303 VGYNYGAK
+303 VGYNYGAG
-311 KYDRVMKVL
+311 KYDRVIKVL
-320 GMTIAWATLVTSSG
+320 WMTVGWATLIMSAG

-340 FPYGVVRIFVSGES
+340 FPYAVVRLFVSEDG
-354 GGDAAELIDNAA
+354 GGDAIALIDMAA
-366 HGLRIIMMMY
+366 HGLKIIMMMF
-376 PLIGFQIVTGNF
+376 PVVGFQIVAGNF

-397 AILLS
+397 AILMS

-415 LLPRR
+415 VLPER

-427 YTMPMADAA
+427 YSMPIADGV
-436 STLLAAVL
+436 SVLLAAVL
-444 LVWQLRRLRAEMD
+444 LVLQLRKFRREMKT
-457 GRA
+457 R

>member
-1 MKEQDSPLS
+1 
-10 LGTDR
+10 
-15 LSALLMRYALPS
+15 MRYALPS
-27 IIAMVST
+27 IIAMVSS

-59 TMPVMNLAAAFGAMV
+59 TMPLMNLAAAFGAMV
-74 GAGSAAL
+74 GVGSAAL
-81 GSIRLGQGNKLAAE
+81 TSIRLGQGNKLAAE
-95 QILGNVVLLNIMMGV
+95 HILGNVLLLNVTMGLM
-110 AFAVLGLWFLDD
+110 FTFLGLYFLDD
-122 LLYLFGASDQT
+122 LLYLFGASEST

-138 DFMSVILMGNVVTHL
+138 DFMLLILAGNIVTHI
-153 YFGLNNQL
+153 YFGLNHQL
-161 RVSGYPRKSMMVML
+161 RVSGYPRKSMMIML

-198 SAFATVL
+198 SALATVL
-205 SQLVSLAIQIHHF
+205 AQTVSLCIQIAHF
-218 ADPQSFL
+218 SDPS
-225 HFRSG
+225 HFIHFKSG

-240 NIIGIGMAPFFVQ
+240 NIIGIGMAPFFIQ
-253 SCACVVVILINNTL
+253 SCACVVVILINNAMRD
-267 KNHGGDLSIGAYGIV
+267 HGGDLSIGAYGIV

-303 VGYNYGAK
+303 VGYNYGAG
-311 KYDRVMKVL
+311 KYDRVIKVL
-320 GMTIAWATLVTSSG
+320 WMTVGWATLIMSAG

-340 FPYGVVRIFVSGES
+340 FPYAVVRLFVSEDG
-354 GGDAAELIDNAA
+354 GGDAVALIDMAA
-366 HGLRIIMMMY
+366 HGLKIIMMMF
-376 PLIGFQIVTGNF
+376 PVVGFQIVAGNF

-397 AILLS
+397 AILMS

-415 LLPRR
+415 VLPER

-427 YTMPMADAA
+427 YSMPIADGV
-436 STLLAAVL
+436 SVLLAAVL
-444 LVWQLRRLRAEMD
+444 LVLQLRKFRREMKT
-457 GRA
+457 R

>member
-1 MKEQDSPLS
+1 
-10 LGTDR
+10 
-15 LSALLMRYALPS
+15 MRYALPS
-27 IIAMVST
+27 IIAMVSS

-59 TMPVMNLAAAFGAMV
+59 TMPLMNLAAAFGAMV
-74 GAGSAAL
+74 GVGSAAL
-81 GSIRLGQGNKLAAE
+81 TSIRLGQGNKLAAE
-95 QILGNVVLLNIMMGV
+95 HILGNVLLLNVTMGLM
-110 AFAVLGLWFLDD
+110 FTFLGLYFLDD
-122 LLYLFGASDQT
+122 LLYLFGASEST

-138 DFMSVILMGNVVTHL
+138 DFMRVILAGNIVTHI
-153 YFGLNNQL
+153 YFGLNHQL
-161 RVSGYPRKSMMVML
+161 RVSGYPRKSMMIML

-198 SAFATVL
+198 SALATVL
-205 SQLVSLAIQIHHF
+205 AQTASLCIQIAHF
-218 ADPQSFL
+218 SDPS
-225 HFRSG
+225 HFIHFKSG

-240 NIIGIGMAPFFVQ
+240 NIIGIGMAPFFIQ
-253 SCACVVVILINNTL
+253 SCACVVVILINNAMRD
-267 KNHGGDLSIGAYGIV
+267 HGGDLSIGAYGIV

-303 VGYNYGAK
+303 VGYNYGAG
-311 KYDRVMKVL
+311 KYDRVIKVL
-320 GMTIAWATLVTSSG
+320 WMTVGWATLIMSAG

-340 FPYGVVRIFVSGES
+340 FPYAVVRLFVSEDG
-354 GGDAAELIDNAA
+354 GGDAVALIDMAA
-366 HGLRIIMMMY
+366 HGLKIIMMMF
-376 PLIGFQIVTGNF
+376 PVVGFQIVVGNF

-397 AILLS
+397 AILMS

-415 LLPRR
+415 VLPNR

-427 YTMPMADAA
+427 YSMPIADGV
-436 STLLAAVL
+436 SVLLAAVL
-444 LVWQLRRLRAEMD
+444 LVLQLRKFRREMKT
-457 GRA
+457 R

>member
-1 MKEQDSPLS
+1 MKQQDSPLS
-10 LGTDR
+10 LGTDS
-15 LSALLMRYALPS
+15 LSTLLMRYALPS
-27 IIAMVST
+27 IIAMVSS

-59 TMPVMNLAAAFGAMV
+59 TMPLMNLAAAFGAMV
-74 GAGSAAL
+74 GVGSAAL
-81 GSIRLGQGNKLAAE
+81 TSIRLGQGNKLAAE
-95 QILGNVVLLNIMMGV
+95 HILGNVLLLNVTMGLM
-110 AFAVLGLWFLDD
+110 FTFLGLYFLDD
-122 LLYLFGASDQT
+122 LLYLFGASEST

-138 DFMSVILMGNVVTHL
+138 DFMRVILAGNIVTHI
-153 YFGLNNQL
+153 YFGLNHQL
-161 RVSGYPRKSMMVML
+161 RVSGYPRKSMMIML

-198 SAFATVL
+198 SALATVL
-205 SQLVSLAIQIHHF
+205 AQTVSLCIQIAHF
-218 ADPQSFL
+218 SDPS
-225 HFRSG
+225 HFIHFKSG

-240 NIIGIGMAPFFVQ
+240 NIIGIGMAPFFIQ
-253 SCACVVVILINNTL
+253 SCACVVVILINNAMRD
-267 KNHGGDLSIGAYGIV
+267 HGGDLSIGAYGIV

-303 VGYNYGAK
+303 VGYNYGAG
-311 KYDRVMKVL
+311 KYDRVIKVL
-320 GMTIAWATLVTSSG
+320 WMTVGWATLIMSAG

-340 FPYGVVRIFVSGES
+340 FPYAVVRLFVSEDG
-354 GGDAAELIDNAA
+354 GGDAVALIDMAA
-366 HGLRIIMMMY
+366 HGLKIIMMMF
-376 PLIGFQIVTGNF
+376 PVVGFQIVAGNF

-397 AILLS
+397 AILMS

-415 LLPRR
+415 VLPER

-427 YTMPMADAA
+427 YSMPIADGV
-436 STLLAAVL
+436 SVLLAAVL
-444 LVWQLRRLRAEMD
+444 LVLQLRKFRREMKT
-457 GRA
+457 R

>member
-1 MKEQDSPLS
+1 
-10 LGTDR
+10 
-15 LSALLMRYALPS
+15 MRYALPS
-27 IIAMVST
+27 IIAMVSS

-59 TMPVMNLAAAFGAMV
+59 TMPLMNLAAAFGAMV
-74 GAGSAAL
+74 GVGSAAL
-81 GSIRLGQGNKLAAE
+81 TSIRLGQGNKLAAE
-95 QILGNVVLLNIMMGV
+95 HILGNVLLLNVTMGLM
-110 AFAVLGLWFLDD
+110 FTFLGLYFLDD
-122 LLYLFGASDQT
+122 LLYLFGASEST

-138 DFMSVILMGNVVTHL
+138 DFMRVILAGNIVTHI
-153 YFGLNNQL
+153 YFGLNHQL
-161 RVSGYPRKSMMVML
+161 RVSGYPRKSMMIML

-198 SAFATVL
+198 SALATVL
-205 SQLVSLAIQIHHF
+205 AQTVSLCIQIAHF
-218 ADPQSFL
+218 SDPS
-225 HFRSG
+225 HFIHFKSG

-240 NIIGIGMAPFFVQ
+240 NIIGIGMAPFFIQ
-253 SCACVVVILINNTL
+253 SCACVVVILINNAMR
-267 KNHGGDLSIGAYGIV
+267 NHGGDLSIGAYGIV

-303 VGYNYGAK
+303 VGYNYGAG
-311 KYDRVMKVL
+311 KYDRVIKVL
-320 GMTIAWATLVTSSG
+320 WMTVGWATLIMSAG

-340 FPYGVVRIFVSGES
+340 FPYAVVRLFVSEDG
-354 GGDAAELIDNAA
+354 GGDAIALIDMAA
-366 HGLRIIMMMY
+366 HGLKIIMMMF
-376 PLIGFQIVTGNF
+376 PVVGFQIVAGNF

-397 AILLS
+397 AILMS

-415 LLPRR
+415 VLPER

-427 YTMPMADAA
+427 YSMPIADGV
-436 STLLAAVL
+436 SVLLAAVL
-444 LVWQLRRLRAEMD
+444 LVLQLRKFRREMKT
-457 GRA
+457 R

>member
-1 MKEQDSPLS
+1 
-10 LGTDR
+10 
-15 LSALLMRYALPS
+15 MRYALPS
-27 IIAMVST
+27 IIAMVSS

-59 TMPVMNLAAAFGAMV
+59 TMPLMNLAAAFGAMV
-74 GAGSAAL
+74 GVGSAAL
-81 GSIRLGQGNKLAAE
+81 TSIRLGQGNKLAAE
-95 QILGNVVLLNIMMGV
+95 HILGNVLLLNVTMGLM
-110 AFAVLGLWFLDD
+110 FTFLGLYFLDD
-122 LLYLFGASDQT
+122 LLYLFGASEST

-138 DFMSVILMGNVVTHL
+138 DFMRVILAGNIVTHI
-153 YFGLNNQL
+153 YFGLNHQL
-161 RVSGYPRKSMMVML
+161 RVSGYPRKSMMIML

-198 SAFATVL
+198 SALATVL
-205 SQLVSLAIQIHHF
+205 AQTVSLCIQIAHF
-218 ADPQSFL
+218 SDPS
-225 HFRSG
+225 HFIHFKSG

-240 NIIGIGMAPFFVQ
+240 NIIGIGMAPFFIQ
-253 SCACVVVILINNTL
+253 SCACVVVILINNAMR
-267 KNHGGDLSIGAYGIV
+267 NHGGDLSIGAYGIV

-303 VGYNYGAK
+303 VGYNYGAG
-311 KYDRVMKVL
+311 KYDRVIKVL
-320 GMTIAWATLVTSSG
+320 WMTVGWATLIMSAG

-340 FPYGVVRIFVSGES
+340 FPYAVVRLFVSEDG
-354 GGDAAELIDNAA
+354 GGDAVALIDMAA
-366 HGLRIIMMMY
+366 HGLKIIMMMF
-376 PLIGFQIVTGNF
+376 PVVGFQIVVGNF

-397 AILLS
+397 AILMS

-415 LLPRR
+415 VLPER

-427 YTMPMADAA
+427 YSMPIADGV
-436 STLLAAVL
+436 SVLLAAVL
-444 LVWQLRRLRAEMD
+444 LVLQLRKFRREMKT
-457 GRA
+457 R

>member
-1 MKEQDSPLS
+1 
-10 LGTDR
+10 
-15 LSALLMRYALPS
+15 MRYALPS
-27 IIAMVST
+27 IIAMVSS

-59 TMPVMNLAAAFGAMV
+59 TMPLMNLAAAFGAMV
-74 GAGSAAL
+74 GVGSAAL
-81 GSIRLGQGNKLAAE
+81 TSIRLGQGNKLAAE
-95 QILGNVVLLNIMMGV
+95 HILGNVLLLNVTMGLM
-110 AFAVLGLWFLDD
+110 FTFLGLYFLDD
-122 LLYLFGASDQT
+122 LLYLFGASEST

-138 DFMSVILMGNVVTHL
+138 DFLRVILAGNLVTHI
-153 YFGLNNQL
+153 YFGLNHQL
-161 RVSGYPRKSMMVML
+161 RVSGYPRKSMMIML

-198 SAFATVL
+198 SALATVL
-205 SQLVSLAIQIHHF
+205 AQTVSLCIQIAHF
-218 ADPQSFL
+218 SDPS
-225 HFRSG
+225 HFIHFKSG

-240 NIIGIGMAPFFVQ
+240 NIIGIGMAPFFIQ
-253 SCACVVVILINNTL
+253 SCACVVVILINNAMRD
-267 KNHGGDLSIGAYGIV
+267 HGGDLSIGAYGIV

-303 VGYNYGAK
+303 VGYNYGAG
-311 KYDRVMKVL
+311 KYDRVIKVL
-320 GMTIAWATLVTSSG
+320 WMTVGWATLIMSAG

-340 FPYGVVRIFVSGES
+340 FPYAVVRLFVSEDG
-354 GGDAAELIDNAA
+354 GGDAIALIDMAA
-366 HGLRIIMMMY
+366 HGLKIIMMMF
-376 PLIGFQIVTGNF
+376 PVVGFQIVVGNF

-397 AILLS
+397 AILMS

-415 LLPRR
+415 VLPER

-427 YTMPMADAA
+427 YSMPIADGV
-436 STLLAAVL
+436 SVLLAAVL
-444 LVWQLRRLRAEMD
+444 LVLQLRKFRREMKT
-457 GRA
+457 R

>member
-1 MKEQDSPLS
+1 
-10 LGTDR
+10 
-15 LSALLMRYALPS
+15 MRYALPS
-27 IIAMVST
+27 IIAMVSS

-59 TMPVMNLAAAFGAMV
+59 TMPLMNLAAAFGAMV
-74 GAGSAAL
+74 GVGSAAL
-81 GSIRLGQGNKLAAE
+81 TSIRLGQGNKLAAE
-95 QILGNVVLLNIMMGV
+95 HILGNVLLLNVTMGLM
-110 AFAVLGLWFLDD
+110 FTFLGLYFLDD
-122 LLYLFGASDQT
+122 LLYLFGASEST

-138 DFMSVILMGNVVTHL
+138 DFMRVILAGNIVTHI
-153 YFGLNNQL
+153 YFGLNHQL
-161 RVSGYPRKSMMVML
+161 RVSGYPRKSMMIML

-198 SAFATVL
+198 SALATVL
-205 SQLVSLAIQIHHF
+205 AQTVSLCIQIAHF
-218 ADPQSFL
+218 SDPS
-225 HFRSG
+225 HFIHFKSG

-240 NIIGIGMAPFFVQ
+240 NIIGIGMAPFFIQ
-253 SCACVVVILINNTL
+253 SCACVVVILINNAMRD
-267 KNHGGDLSIGAYGIV
+267 HGGDLSIGAYGIV

-303 VGYNYGAK
+303 VGYNYGAG
-311 KYDRVMKVL
+311 KYDRVIKVL
-320 GMTIAWATLVTSSG
+320 WMTVGWATLIMSAG

-340 FPYGVVRIFVSGES
+340 FPYAVVRLFVSEDG
-354 GGDAAELIDNAA
+354 GGDAIALIDMAA
-366 HGLRIIMMMY
+366 HGLKIIMMMF
-376 PLIGFQIVTGNF
+376 PVVGFQIVVGNF

-397 AILLS
+397 AILMS

-415 LLPRR
+415 VLPER

-427 YTMPMADAA
+427 YSMPIADGV
-436 STLLAAVL
+436 SVLLAAVL
-444 LVWQLRRLRAEMD
+444 LVLQLRKFRREMKK
-457 GRA
+457 R

>member
-1 MKEQDSPLS
+1 
-10 LGTDR
+10 
-15 LSALLMRYALPS
+15 MRYALPS
-27 IIAMVST
+27 IIAMVSS

-59 TMPVMNLAAAFGAMV
+59 TMPLMNLAAAFGAMV
-74 GAGSAAL
+74 GVGSAAL
-81 GSIRLGQGNKLAAE
+81 TSIRLGQGNKLAAE
-95 QILGNVVLLNIMMGV
+95 HILGNVLLLNVTMGLM
-110 AFAVLGLWFLDD
+110 FTFLGLYFLDD
-122 LLYLFGASDQT
+122 LLYLFGASEST

-138 DFMSVILMGNVVTHL
+138 DFMRVILAGNIVTHI
-153 YFGLNNQL
+153 YFGLNHQL
-161 RVSGYPRKSMMVML
+161 RVSGYPRKSMMIML

-198 SAFATVL
+198 SALATVL
-205 SQLVSLAIQIHHF
+205 AQTVSLCIQIAHF
-218 ADPQSFL
+218 SDPS
-225 HFRSG
+225 HFIHFKSG

-240 NIIGIGMAPFFVQ
+240 NIIGIGMAPFFIQ
-253 SCACVVVILINNTL
+253 SCACVVVILINNAMRD
-267 KNHGGDLSIGAYGIV
+267 HGGDLSIGAYGIV

-303 VGYNYGAK
+303 VGYNYGAG
-311 KYDRVMKVL
+311 KYDRVIKVL
-320 GMTIAWATLVTSSG
+320 WMTVGWATLIMSAG

-340 FPYGVVRIFVSGES
+340 FPYAVVRLFVSEDG
-354 GGDAAELIDNAA
+354 GGDAVALIDMAA
-366 HGLRIIMMMY
+366 HGLKIIMMMF
-376 PLIGFQIVTGNF
+376 PVVGFQIVVGNF

-397 AILLS
+397 AILMS

-415 LLPRR
+415 VLPER

-427 YTMPMADAA
+427 YSMPIADGV
-436 STLLAAVL
+436 SVLLAAVL
-444 LVWQLRRLRAEMD
+444 LVLQLRKFRREMKT
-457 GRA
+457 R

>member
-1 MKEQDSPLS
+1 
-10 LGTDR
+10 
-15 LSALLMRYALPS
+15 MRYALPS
-27 IIAMVST
+27 IIAMVSS

-59 TMPVMNLAAAFGAMV
+59 TMPLMNLAAAFGAMV
-74 GAGSAAL
+74 GVGSAAL
-81 GSIRLGQGNKLAAE
+81 TSIRLGQGNKLAAE
-95 QILGNVVLLNIMMGV
+95 HILGNVLLLNVTMGLM
-110 AFAVLGLWFLDD
+110 FTFLGLYFLDD
-122 LLYLFGASDQT
+122 LLYLFGASEST

-138 DFMSVILMGNVVTHL
+138 DFMRVILAGTIVTHN
-153 YFGLNNQL
+153 YFGLNHQL
-161 RVSGYPRKSMMVML
+161 RVSGYPRKSMMIML

-198 SAFATVL
+198 SALATVL
-205 SQLVSLAIQIHHF
+205 AQTVSLCIQIAHF
-218 ADPQSFL
+218 SDPS
-225 HFRSG
+225 HFIHFKSG

-240 NIIGIGMAPFFVQ
+240 NIIGIGMAPFFIQ
-253 SCACVVVILINNTL
+253 SCACVVVILINNAMRD
-267 KNHGGDLSIGAYGIV
+267 HGGDLSIGAYGIV

-303 VGYNYGAK
+303 VGYNYGAG
-311 KYDRVMKVL
+311 KYDRVIKVL
-320 GMTIAWATLVTSSG
+320 WMTVGWATLIMSAG

-340 FPYGVVRIFVSGES
+340 FPYAVVRLFVSEDG
-354 GGDAAELIDNAA
+354 GGDAVALIDMAA
-366 HGLRIIMMMY
+366 HGLKIIMMMF
-376 PLIGFQIVTGNF
+376 PVVGFQIVAGNF

-397 AILLS
+397 AILMS

-415 LLPRR
+415 VLPER

-427 YTMPMADAA
+427 YSMPIADGV
-436 STLLAAVL
+436 SVLLAAVL
-444 LVWQLRRLRAEMD
+444 LVLQLRKFRREMKT
-457 GRA
+457 R

>member
-1 MKEQDSPLS
+1 
-10 LGTDR
+10 
-15 LSALLMRYALPS
+15 MRYALPS
-27 IIAMVST
+27 IIAMVSS

-59 TMPVMNLAAAFGAMV
+59 TMPLMNLAAAFGAMV
-74 GAGSAAL
+74 GVGSAAL
-81 GSIRLGQGNKLAAE
+81 TSIRLGQGNKLAAE
-95 QILGNVVLLNIMMGV
+95 HILGNVLLLNVTMGLM
-110 AFAVLGLWFLDD
+110 FTFLGLYFLDD
-122 LLYLFGASDQT
+122 LLYLFGASEST

-138 DFMSVILMGNVVTHL
+138 DFMRVILAGNIVTHI
-153 YFGLNNQL
+153 YFGLNHQL
-161 RVSGYPRKSMMVML
+161 RVSGYPRKSMMIML

-198 SAFATVL
+198 SALATVL
-205 SQLVSLAIQIHHF
+205 AQTVSLCIQIAHF
-218 ADPQSFL
+218 SDPS
-225 HFRSG
+225 HFIHFKSG

-240 NIIGIGMAPFFVQ
+240 NIIGIGMAPFFIQ
-253 SCACVVVILINNTL
+253 SCACVVVILINNAMRD
-267 KNHGGDLSIGAYGIV
+267 NGGDLSIGAYGIV

-303 VGYNYGAK
+303 VGYNYGAG
-311 KYDRVMKVL
+311 KYDRVIKVL
-320 GMTIAWATLVTSSG
+320 WMTVGWATLIMSAG

-340 FPYGVVRIFVSGES
+340 FPYAVVRLFVSEDG
-354 GGDAAELIDNAA
+354 GGDAVALIDMAA
-366 HGLRIIMMMY
+366 HGLKIIMMMF
-376 PLIGFQIVTGNF
+376 PVVGFQIVAGNF

-397 AILLS
+397 AILMS

-415 LLPRR
+415 VLPER

-427 YTMPMADAA
+427 YSMPIADGV
-436 STLLAAVL
+436 SVLLAAVL
-444 LVWQLRRLRAEMD
+444 LVLQLRKFRREMKT
-457 GRA
+457 R

>member
-1 MKEQDSPLS
+1 
-10 LGTDR
+10 
-15 LSALLMRYALPS
+15 MRYALPS
-27 IIAMVST
+27 IIAMVSS

-59 TMPVMNLAAAFGAMV
+59 TMPLMNLAAAFGAMV
-74 GAGSAAL
+74 GVGSAAL
-81 GSIRLGQGNKLAAE
+81 TSIRLGQGNKLAAE
-95 QILGNVVLLNIMMGV
+95 HILGNVLLLNVTMGLM
-110 AFAVLGLWFLDD
+110 FTFLGLYFLDD
-122 LLYLFGASDQT
+122 LLYLFGASEST

-138 DFMSVILMGNVVTHL
+138 DFMRVILAGNIVTHI
-153 YFGLNNQL
+153 YFGLNHQL
-161 RVSGYPRKSMMVML
+161 RVSGYPRKSMMIML

-198 SAFATVL
+198 SALATVL
-205 SQLVSLAIQIHHF
+205 AQTVSLCIQIAHF
-218 ADPQSFL
+218 SDPS
-225 HFRSG
+225 HFIHFKSG

-240 NIIGIGMAPFFVQ
+240 NIIGIGMAPFFIQ
-253 SCACVVVILINNTL
+253 SCACVVVILINNAMR
-267 KNHGGDLSIGAYGIV
+267 NHGGDLSIGAYGIV

-303 VGYNYGAK
+303 VGYNYGAG
-311 KYDRVMKVL
+311 KYDRVIKVL
-320 GMTIAWATLVTSSG
+320 WMTVGWATLIMSAG

-340 FPYGVVRIFVSGES
+340 FPYAVVRLFVSEDG
-354 GGDAAELIDNAA
+354 GGDAIALIDMAA
-366 HGLRIIMMMY
+366 HGLKIIMMMF
-376 PLIGFQIVTGNF
+376 PVVGFQIVVGNF

-397 AILLS
+397 AILMS

-415 LLPRR
+415 VLPER

-427 YTMPMADAA
+427 YSMPIADGV
-436 STLLAAVL
+436 SVLLAAVL
-444 LVWQLRRLRAEMD
+444 LVLQLRKFRREMKT
-457 GRA
+457 R